1 MGQTYVVQPNH
12 PCWRGQP
19 TCTIVPG
26 FKGMSAGGL
35 LMDLEELE
43 PRREKPKPKDLE
55 DMSIEALQDYIRE
68 LEEEIARAREAI
80 ATKEA
85 ARDSADSVFRT

>member
-1 MGQTYVVQPNH
+1 
-12 PCWRGQP
+12 
-19 TCTIVPG
+19 
-26 FKGMSAGGL
+26 
-35 LMDLEELE
+35 MDLEELE

>member
-1 MGQTYVVQPNH
+1 
-12 PCWRGQP
+12 
-19 TCTIVPG
+19 
-26 FKGMSAGGL
+26 
-35 LMDLEELE
+35 MDLEELE

-85 ARDSADSVFRT
+85 AQDSADSVFRT